1 MKMSDHKDGSAVQ
14 HNMAAQPG
22 SAVQHAVQTLRWVS
36 QLCFLLQGSCC
47 QVKFAAQTFT
57 EAGQLHAALQKRLQ
71 PSSEPQLY
79 AFDHIYS
86 SDPQTSFKIWH
97 ADNASAAV
105 LYGTP
110 GTTCFQDLHK
120 LLKDAVTR
128 QYTEGLLCLQ
138 SLYNHKEPSALK
150 CSSALHAVL

>member
-1 MKMSDHKDGSAVQ
+1 MSGPNHGSA
-14 HNMAAQPG
+14 HWA
-22 SAVQHAVQTLRWVS
+22 S

-47 QVKFAAQTFT
+47 QVELAGQIFT
-57 EAGQLHAALQKRLQ
+57 GAGQLDTALQKELQ

-86 SDPQTSFKIWH
+86 SDPQTSLKIWH
-97 ADNASAAV
+97 ANNASAAV

-110 GTTCFQDLHK
+110 GTTCFQDLHN

-128 QYTEGLLCLQ
+128 QYTEGLPFLQ
-138 SLYNHKEPSALK
+138 SLYDHKEASALQR
-150 CSSALHAVL
+150 SALWP